1 MPGAQFPRTAR
12 LLLPREFDAVFQGG
26 RRERG
31 RFFICVI
38 AAGST
43 GIARI
48 GFAVGRKHLP
58 AAHER
63 NLVKRL
69 ARESFRQRRGQ
80 LPCIDVVLSPGRDVR
95 KGDRVSLRAD
105 LDALFDRLLTSP
117 AILELA
123 QSRSAHSA
131 DQQTHE
137 EQAPVNAREEEQ
149 Q

>member
-31 RFFICVI
+31 RFFVCVI
-38 AAGST
+38 APGQT
-43 GIARI
+43 PGPRI

-69 ARESFRQRRGQ
+69 ARESFRLRRER
-80 LPCIDVVLSPGRDVR
+80 LPCIDIVLSPGRDVR

-105 LDALFDRLLTSP
+105 LDALFDRLAANAPSVP
-117 AILELA
+117 I
-123 QSRSAHSA
+123 SV
-131 DQQTHE
+131 
-137 EQAPVNAREEEQ
+137 QAPSIAREENQ
-149 Q
+149 